1 MAWKRVILETSSQ
14 TAEALSEAL
23 MECGAL
29 AVSIEQNLGVAGD
42 WELFGEPGEQVAAL
56 WPHCLVDA
64 LLPLERD
71 ETALIEQALEQAG
84 ILDIPAWQVDVVADQ
99 DWVRLT
105 QSQFDPIEVWPK
117 LWIVPTWHQ
126 PPDPHAVNIRLD
138 PGQAFGTGSHPTT
151 QLCLRW
157 LAGHSTLAQESLLD
171 YGCGSGIL
179 AIAAS
184 LLGAKP
190 VVGVDID
197 PVAVETA
204 CANGL
209 RNQASAEFLLPAHLA
224 AEAFFDGIVANILSA
239 PLILLAPLLMH
250 HLKPGG
256 WITLSGI
263 LARQSQ
269 QVVAAYASQCTL
281 QVVGESDGWVCLSGR
296 KHLDESTIKRELGKM
311 TK

>member
-1 MAWKRVILETSSQ
+1 MAWKRVVIEASSGE
-14 TAEALSEAL
+14 AEALSDAL
-23 MECGAL
+23 LECGAL
-29 AVSIEQNLGVAGD
+29 AASIEQNLAIAGD
-42 WELFGEPGEQVAAL
+42 WELFGEPGERAATL

-64 LLPLERD
+64 LLPLEQ
-71 ETALIEQALEQAG
+71 EVTPLIQQALELAS
-84 ILDIPAWQVDVVADQ
+84 IRDIPAWQVDVVADQ

-105 QSQFDPIEVWPK
+105 QSQFDPIEVQTK

-126 PPDPHAVNIRLD
+126 PPDPYAVNIRLD

-157 LAGHSTLAQESLLD
+157 LAEHPTLAQESLLD

-184 LLGAKP
+184 LLGAHP

-209 RNQASAEFLLPAHLA
+209 RNQATCAFMLPAQLSGNSP
-224 AEAFFDGIVANILSA
+224 FDGIVANILSA
-239 PLILLAPLLMH
+239 PLIMLAPLLMQY
-250 HLKPGG
+250 LKPRG

-263 LARQSQ
+263 LTRQSE
-269 QVVAAYASQCTL
+269 QVIAAYASYCTL
-281 QVVGESDGWVCLSGR
+281 QVVGEADGWVCLSGFR
-296 KHLDESTIKRELGKM
+296 LVDRRSPLS
-311 TK
+311 